1 TPSPFGRRN
10 GGFGLR
16 DEDLLVSGRAPTHSV
31 QQSNMS
37 PLQDRGT
44 GESPRFPYTQV
55 RELVP
60 RSTKP
65 HRRTSLVED
74 DVRGCD
80 TVSVAPSVYSTAAS
94 HLRTRRQ
101 RAVVRE
107 ALTRPSRVASVIRSP
122 VSSVARAQNAGESIV
137 SELVPMPN
145 LDRYVQAFGK
155 LKIEVPKIEEPKVEV
170 PKPEEP
176 KPRLQPESKWEC
188 AVCEIT
194 NPDSALKC
202 MACETAKPGSQPET
216 PVAPSLGGFK
226 LSSGL
231 SLGSALSSAMPK
243 TTTSFGFNG
252 FSKTP
257 SASFKSFVPPGAAP
271 AAPSTASATSSATA
285 SAAASGAQWTC
296 EVCDLK
302 SPDTATEC
310 QVCEAKRPGAPA
322 KPSVPAFGSSGFQLS
337 SGKSLSSF
345 APSTQSTFGLSGAK
359 PSFGAFVPP
368 GSTAPAVSTTEPLD
382 KGLEWTCEVCDLK
395 SPDTATECQ
404 VCEAKRPGAPA
415 KPTVSAFGSSGFQ
428 LSSGKSLSSFAPS
441 TQSTFGLSGAKPSF
455 GAFVPPGS
463 TAPAVSTTEP
473 LDKGLE
479 WTCEVCELRSPGNA
493 LKCTICEADKPSGAR
508 LVEKVTTFAK
518 VQESGG
524 GSGSDAGTS
533 VFSDS
538 DVGETDDGLSEV
550 EDSADEQSEVPENSD
565 DHLKAEDTAD
575 EQSEVEDIA
584 DVQSEVEKSA
594 NEQPEVPENAGEKSK
609 VEESADEQPEAKEN
623 ADKQS
628 NAEESA
634 DVQPEAE
641 DIADDQPNIEETA
654 DELPKQELSD
664 TFANTLK
671 RAIIEHADDSSAEPE
686 VDEKQEE
693 CDSAQPKVAIE
704 ETDKKRSTESD
715 TKPALAVEELESD
728 HVNTAS
734 VVTSIIHDDR
744 SDYSVSE
751 RAEHSDQDSDSFVH
765 ISQQVSGLDDV
776 VPLDDDGYPV
786 EDSQETQLDVIP
798 TPKFD
803 IGELQSLFVG
813 ASVESVVE
821 QALAVA
827 SEAAVSLPEETCAPS
842 TPTPVEP
849 VTVPDEGSP
858 AGSSAGDYVMLSH
871 PENSA
876 DTSPPEPAEAS
887 DTGEEEEED
896 VDDDY
901 DEDVDND
908 YDEDEDVD
916 TEFNMDSISA
926 SIGGALPE
934 SPIEDAQ
941 LVGGSEPLDMGSD
954 DELGF
959 VDGMESD
966 TSDKPEPAK
975 PST

>member
-122 VSSVARAQNAGESIV
+122 VSSVARAQNAGGSIV

-155 LKIEVPKIEEPKVEV
+155 LKIEEPKVEA

-176 KPRLQPESKWEC
+176 KPKPQPESKWEC

-271 AAPSTASATSSATA
+271 ATSSTAPATSSATA
-285 SAAASGAQWTC
+285 PAAASGAQWTC

-322 KPSVPAFGSSGFQLS
+322 KPTVPAFGSSGFQLS

-382 KGLEWTCEVCDLK
+382 KGLEWTCD
-395 SPDTATECQ
+395 
-404 VCEAKRPGAPA
+404 
-415 KPTVSAFGSSGFQ
+415 
-428 LSSGKSLSSFAPS
+428 
-441 TQSTFGLSGAKPSF
+441 
-455 GAFVPPGS
+455 
-463 TAPAVSTTEP
+463 
-473 LDKGLE
+473 
-479 WTCEVCELRSPGNA
+479 VCELRSPESA

-524 GSGSDAGTS
+524 ESGSDAGTS
-533 VFSDS
+533 VLSDS
-538 DVGETDDGLSEV
+538 DVGEIDDGLSEV
-550 EDSADEQSEVPENSD
+550 EENADD
-565 DHLKAEDTAD
+565 
-575 EQSEVEDIA
+575 QSEVEDSA
-584 DVQSEVEKSA
+584 DVQSEVE
-594 NEQPEVPENAGEKSK
+594 
-609 VEESADEQPEAKEN
+609 
-623 ADKQS
+623 
-628 NAEESA
+628 
-634 DVQPEAE
+634 
-641 DIADDQPNIEETA
+641 
-654 DELPKQELSD
+654 
-664 TFANTLK
+664 
-671 RAIIEHADDSSAEPE
+671 
-686 VDEKQEE
+686 
-693 CDSAQPKVAIE
+693 
-704 ETDKKRSTESD
+704 
-715 TKPALAVEELESD
+715 
-728 HVNTAS
+728 
-734 VVTSIIHDDR
+734 
-744 SDYSVSE
+744 
-751 RAEHSDQDSDSFVH
+751 
-765 ISQQVSGLDDV
+765 
-776 VPLDDDGYPV
+776 
-786 EDSQETQLDVIP
+786 
-798 TPKFD
+798 
-803 IGELQSLFVG
+803 
-813 ASVESVVE
+813 
-821 QALAVA
+821 
-827 SEAAVSLPEETCAPS
+827 
-842 TPTPVEP
+842 
-849 VTVPDEGSP
+849 
-858 AGSSAGDYVMLSH
+858 
-871 PENSA
+871 
-876 DTSPPEPAEAS
+876 
-887 DTGEEEEED
+887 
-896 VDDDY
+896 
-901 DEDVDND
+901 
-908 YDEDEDVD
+908 
-916 TEFNMDSISA
+916 
-926 SIGGALPE
+926 
-934 SPIEDAQ
+934 
-941 LVGGSEPLDMGSD
+941 
-954 DELGF
+954 
-959 VDGMESD
+959 
-966 TSDKPEPAK
+966 
-975 PST
+975 

>member
-1 TPSPFGRRN
+1 
-10 GGFGLR
+10 
-16 DEDLLVSGRAPTHSV
+16 
-31 QQSNMS
+31 
-37 PLQDRGT
+37 
-44 GESPRFPYTQV
+44 
-55 RELVP
+55 
-60 RSTKP
+60 
-65 HRRTSLVED
+65 
-74 DVRGCD
+74 
-80 TVSVAPSVYSTAAS
+80 
-94 HLRTRRQ
+94 
-101 RAVVRE
+101 VVRE

-271 AAPSTASATSSATA
+271 AAPSTASA
-285 SAAASGAQWTC
+285 AASGAQWTC

-382 KGLEWTCEVCDLK
+382 KGLEWTCEVCELRSPGNALK
-395 SPDTATECQ
+395 CTI
-404 VCEAKRPGAPA
+404 CEADKPSGARLVEKVTTFA
-415 KPTVSAFGSSGFQ
+415 KVQESGGE
-428 LSSGKSLSSFAPS
+428 SGSGKSLSSFAPS

-524 GSGSDAGTS
+524 ESGSDAGSS
-533 VFSDS
+533 VLSDS
-538 DVGETDDGLSEV
+538 D
-550 EDSADEQSEVPENSD
+550 
-565 DHLKAEDTAD
+565 
-575 EQSEVEDIA
+575 
-584 DVQSEVEKSA
+584 
-594 NEQPEVPENAGEKSK
+594 
-609 VEESADEQPEAKEN
+609 
-623 ADKQS
+623 
-628 NAEESA
+628 
-634 DVQPEAE
+634 
-641 DIADDQPNIEETA
+641 
-654 DELPKQELSD
+654 
-664 TFANTLK
+664 
-671 RAIIEHADDSSAEPE
+671 
-686 VDEKQEE
+686 
-693 CDSAQPKVAIE
+693 
-704 ETDKKRSTESD
+704 
-715 TKPALAVEELESD
+715 
-728 HVNTAS
+728 
-734 VVTSIIHDDR
+734 
-744 SDYSVSE
+744 
-751 RAEHSDQDSDSFVH
+751 
-765 ISQQVSGLDDV
+765 
-776 VPLDDDGYPV
+776 
-786 EDSQETQLDVIP
+786 
-798 TPKFD
+798 
-803 IGELQSLFVG
+803 
-813 ASVESVVE
+813 
-821 QALAVA
+821 
-827 SEAAVSLPEETCAPS
+827 
-842 TPTPVEP
+842 
-849 VTVPDEGSP
+849 
-858 AGSSAGDYVMLSH
+858 
-871 PENSA
+871 
-876 DTSPPEPAEAS
+876 
-887 DTGEEEEED
+887 
-896 VDDDY
+896 
-901 DEDVDND
+901 
-908 YDEDEDVD
+908 
-916 TEFNMDSISA
+916 
-926 SIGGALPE
+926 
-934 SPIEDAQ
+934 
-941 LVGGSEPLDMGSD
+941 
-954 DELGF
+954 
-959 VDGMESD
+959 
-966 TSDKPEPAK
+966 
-975 PST
+975 

>member
-271 AAPSTASATSSATA
+271 AAPSTASA
-285 SAAASGAQWTC
+285 AASGAQWTC

-524 GSGSDAGTS
+524 ESGSDAGSS
-533 VFSDS
+533 VLSDS
-538 DVGETDDGLSEV
+538 DVGETDDGLSDV

-609 VEESADEQPEAKEN
+609 VEESADEQPEAKE
-623 ADKQS
+623 
-628 NAEESA
+628 SA
-634 DVQPEAE
+634 DEQPEAE
-641 DIADDQPNIEETA
+641 DIADDQPKIEETA

-671 RAIIEHADDSSAEPE
+671 KAIIEHADDSSAEPE

-765 ISQQVSGLDDV
+765 ISQQVSGFDDV

-901 DEDVDND
+901 DEDADND

-941 LVGGSEPLDMGSD
+941 LVGGSEPLDIGSD
-954 DELGF
+954 DELGS

-966 TSDKPEPAK
+966 TSDKPEP
-975 PST
+975 